1 MSFSGSP
8 PDEFGQPLSLAR
20 QVAQLLVLPVSAR
33 LGSQTPSRDT
43 LKPLIQEVGI
53 GGIWLRDGH
62 VAEAILLLEQV
73 QEWAPLPLLVAA
85 EAGQGVALPGATPFP
100 HPLGLSRLGSE
111 AELWAERWGQI
122 TAREAAAIGIH
133 WLLSPVVEPLGAG
146 GVGIESL
153 ALAED
158 PLSALQLA
166 SAFVRGCEH
175 ISINGAVLTT
185 ASSFP
190 GLGAAALSS
199 DPSSLLGTDSV
210 PLTRTAATTNPLR
223 PQLSTPIAQLQET
236 LWLPFRGLVNQVGAI
251 RVAHVV
257 LPEWD
262 ERWPITFLPGRL
274 TQLLRQEWGFTG
286 LIVVDSL
293 DLTMQGTEHH
303 QGFLAEL
310 ADPGTLAVRAL
321 QAGAD
326 LILAPGDPM
335 VALTAIL
342 EAVRQGSLNP
352 TQIAQS
358 VTRVLRAKQRVLAGV
373 SPWLKEVWPALA
385 ETDFSTVAG
394 WMGSTDRT
402 DPDGSRGSPAEQLK
416 PVLLGDPIAKESALG
431 KLFSTRP
438 NLPSRLQRAEQLGSL
453 LAEKDIAPCQAAM
466 ARGGVEGG
474 QPLSLP
480 VEPGWLN
487 WIWQDPPLDT
497 STLTLESPALR
508 IPLTLRIPPLLS
520 DALTPLPGLEA
531 SLNTATGLIFQGFL
545 RDPLPN
551 YVLDWLQ
558 QHRERVSAVVL
569 YGSLSLYRRLQAHFQ
584 WANTLHSLNRDPWA
598 QEEVMRRLFPKNAS
612 PEGSEE
618 TRQTIKKK

>member
-1 MSFSGSP
+1 
-8 PDEFGQPLSLAR
+8 
-20 QVAQLLVLPVSAR
+20 
-33 LGSQTPSRDT
+33 
-43 LKPLIQEVGI
+43 
-53 GGIWLRDGH
+53 
-62 VAEAILLLEQV
+62 
-73 QEWAPLPLLVAA
+73 
-85 EAGQGVALPGATPFP
+85 
-100 HPLGLSRLGSE
+100 
-111 AELWAERWGQI
+111 
-122 TAREAAAIGIH
+122 
-133 WLLSPVVEPLGAG
+133 
-146 GVGIESL
+146 
-153 ALAED
+153 
-158 PLSALQLA
+158 LA
-166 SAFVRGCEH
+166 SAFVRGCEL
-175 ISINGAVLTT
+175 IALNSAGCPGILTT

-190 GLGAAALSS
+190 GLGSAALPSAS
-199 DPSSLLGTDSV
+199 SSLLGSDSV
-210 PLTRTAATTNPLR
+210 PLTRAAATTNPLR

-236 LWLPFRGLVNQVGAI
+236 LWLPFRGLVNQVGAMRI
-251 RVAHVV
+251 AHVV

-262 ERWPITFLPGRL
+262 ERWPITLLPGRL

-293 DLTMQGTEHH
+293 E

-326 LILAPGDPM
+326 LILAPPEPK
-335 VALTAIL
+335 VALAAIL

-385 ETDFSTVAG
+385 ETDFTTVAG
-394 WMGSTDRT
+394 WMGSTERT
-402 DPDGSRGSPAEQLK
+402 EPDGSRGSPAEQLK

-438 NLPSRLQRAEQLGSL
+438 NFPSRLQRAEQLGAL
-453 LAEKDIAPCQAAM
+453 LVEPDIAPCQAAM

-480 VEPGWLN
+480 IGPGWLN
-487 WIWQDPPLDT
+487 WIWQDPPLDPG
-497 STLTLESPALR
+497 TLSLESPALR
-508 IPLTLRIPPLLS
+508 IPSTLRIPPLLS

-545 RDPLPN
+545 RDPLPH

-558 QHRERVSAVVL
+558 QHRERVAAVVL
-569 YGSLSLYRRLQAHFQ
+569 YGSLSLYRRLQGHFQ

-598 QEEVMRRLFPKNAS
+598 QEEAMRRLFPKNAS

-618 TRQTIKKK
+618 ARQTIKKK